1 MEDYIEINVAK
12 DGRHFFATAPRSIH
26 TYPEDHYE
34 EVLKTFL
41 EKFPE
46 SVGGRVAENIYTD
59 FERGV
64 IQDGN

>member
-26 TYPEDHYE
+26 TYPEDHYN
-34 EVLKTFL
+34 EVLETFK

-46 SVGGRVAENIYTD
+46 SEGYKITAVKWESRGKHIY
-59 FERGV
+59 G
-64 IQDGN
+64 